1 MEFRILGPLEVFDG
15 ERRLPLGGPKR
26 RAVLALLLL
35 DANRVVPT
43 FRLTEGVWGDDP
55 PRLAHTSLQNHIL
68 RLRRELGE
76 RIVTQEPGYLIRVNP
91 GELDLHRFQQLV
103 DEAWA
108 EERPAEGA
116 ALVRQALALWRGPP
130 LADLAGEP
138 LARVAWVAGLRSDA
152 LEIRIDADLALG
164 RHSEVVAE
172 LEALV
177 VEEPLRERLRAQLM
191 LALYRSG
198 RQGDALDAYASAR
211 AALDEL
217 GIVPSQELQDLQR
230 AILRH
235 DPALD
240 APSIPAPARDRPAE
254 VIEETRRT
262 VTVVLAELRTEVDDA
277 EARRE
282 ELRRA
287 HDGAVQTLEAHGGS
301 RGEAAG
307 NRVTGIFGVPAA
319 REDDALR
326 AVRAACELR
335 DVGLVT
341 RAAVATG
348 GVITGDPSQGRPL
361 VSGVPLQ
368 EADELLA
375 DAAEGDVLVAERT
388 WRLVEHGV
396 EWGWGTKTYAI
407 ERVFPEAEPI
417 ARHLETQLVG
427 RAGELGELFA
437 AYQLAGQN
445 AQARLVTVLGSP
457 GVGKTRLARELVDVL
472 SEVATCAV
480 GRTPPSGD
488 AATYAPLRD
497 VLSALFGP
505 YHVLLLSLLE
515 GEPDADIVKRGVAAA
530 AGEEWSRTPVEETA
544 WAVRRALEIAARDR
558 SLVLVFEDVHDASPA
573 FLDLVEHV
581 VTLARAPMLVVALA
595 RPELLDTR
603 PDWGGGVRGA
613 SIVLDAL
620 TPELAANLLDGLA
633 AAMPLDRERRAAILA
648 AADGN
653 PLFLEQLL
661 AAVSDEGELVVP
673 DSIHA
678 LLAARLDRLGD
689 DERRV
694 IQAAAVCGQTFATD
708 DVQSLVEADVRKLLL
723 ALARRDFVET
733 DLPDALGRESW
744 VFRHPLVRDE
754 AYATLPKQRRSQLHV
769 RIAEFIALDAAKRRL
784 DASELIG
791 YHLETAY
798 RAAAEVD
805 PQGPGL
811 AHLAAGAAKYLGA
824 AGRRALIERDTS
836 TAIPFFRRALALLPD
851 TAPERLEIVVHLA
864 DSLGWVGERDEGL
877 RLLDETV
884 RLVRPSDEPTQ
895 ARVLVVRHALR
906 LWGNEPED
914 PASVLD
920 DVRRAIVTLEAANDH
935 DALAFAH
942 IVAYQASVRSSPA
955 DEPEREL
962 TLAMEHARAAGDRGL
977 AGLAAGWL
985 CVHLRRG
992 PIPVEDA
999 RRQILG
1005 VLDDPP
1011 TQFARASALGGL
1023 ADLRAMEGAFD
1034 EARTLVAENH
1044 AILEG
1049 LGLPQ
1054 TEAADLIAVA
1064 EVEILAGDLDAA
1076 ERLLRESLD
1085 GLEAAGAHFGAVN
1098 AAWRLALVLV
1108 RQGRDEE
1115 AEPLLERA
1123 GSAYGGDFVE
1133 VWRLVLGATI
1143 AARRGENERAATL
1156 LEEGY
1161 RALEDLAQ
1169 SGMAVDV
1176 LLQAAEASEL
1186 IGRPDDASRRLRGAA
1201 ELAER
1206 LGYVVGRRAA
1216 TERLAAIEA
1225 RR

>member
-43 FRLTEGVWGDDP
+43 FRLIEGVWGDDP

-108 EERPAEGA
+108 EKRPSDAA
-116 ALVRQALALWRGPP
+116 ALIRQALALWRGPP

-138 LARVAWVAGLRSDA
+138 LARAAWVAGLRNDA
-152 LEIRIDADLALG
+152 LELRIDADLELG
-164 RHSEVVAE
+164 RHSEVVPE

-191 LALYRSG
+191 VALYRSG
-198 RQGDALDAYASAR
+198 RQGDALEAYASAR

-240 APSIPAPARDRPAE
+240 APSSPAPARDRPAE
-254 VIEETRRT
+254 AIEETRRT
-262 VTVVLAELRTEVDDA
+262 VTVVLAELRTDVDDA

-282 ELRRA
+282 ALRRA
-287 HDGAVQTLEAHGGS
+287 HDGALQTLELHGGS

-307 NRVTGIFGVPAA
+307 DRVTGIFGVPAA

-335 DVGLVT
+335 DAGLVT

-348 GVITGDPSQGRPL
+348 DVITGDPSQGRPL

-368 EADELLA
+368 EADRLLA
-375 DAAEGDVLVAERT
+375 DAAEGDVLVGERT
-388 WRLVEHGV
+388 WRLVQHGV
-396 EWGWGTKTYAI
+396 EWGREIRAI

-437 AYQLAGQN
+437 AYQLAGVN
-445 AQARLVTVLGSP
+445 GHARLVTVLGSP

-480 GRTPPSGD
+480 GRTPPSKD

-497 VLSALFGP
+497 LTLGLFGR
-505 YHVLLLSLLE
+505 YHVGLLSLLE
-515 GEPDADIVKRGVAAA
+515 GEPDADAVKRGVAAA
-530 AGEEWSRTPVEETA
+530 VGEEWSRAPVEEIA
-544 WAVRRALEIAARDR
+544 WAVRRAFETAARDR
-558 SLVLVFEDVHDASPA
+558 PLVLVLEDVHDASPA

-581 VTLARAPMLVVALA
+581 VTLARAPILVVALA
-595 RPELLDTR
+595 RPEFLDMR
-603 PDWGGGVRGA
+603 PDWGSGVRGA
-613 SIVLDAL
+613 SIVLDTLA
-620 TPELAANLLDGLA
+620 PELAANLLDGLA
-633 AAMPLDRERRAAILA
+633 AATPLDRESRDAILA

-661 AAVSDEGELVVP
+661 ASVSDEGHLVVP

-708 DVQSLVEADVRKLLL
+708 DVQSLVEAGVRKSLL

-744 VFRHPLVRDE
+744 AFRHPLVRDE
-754 AYATLPKQRRSQLHV
+754 AYATLPKQRRSELHV
-769 RIAEFIALDAAKRRL
+769 RIAEFIALDAARRGL

-805 PQGPGL
+805 PQGSGL

-824 AGRRALIERDTS
+824 AGRRALVERNTG
-836 TAIPFFRRALALLPD
+836 TAIPFFRRALALLPPN
-851 TAPERLEIVVHLA
+851 APERLEIAVHLA
-864 DSLGWVGERDEGL
+864 DSLGWVGEHEEGL
-877 RLLDETV
+877 RLLEETA
-884 RLVRPSDEPTQ
+884 REVRPSDERTH
-895 ARVLVVRHALR
+895 ARLLVVRHGLR
-906 LWGNEPED
+906 LWGREPEE
-914 PASVLD
+914 PGPVLD
-920 DVRRAIVTLEAANDH
+920 DLRGAIVTLEEADDH

-942 IVAYQASVRSSPA
+942 IVAYQASVRVSPA
-955 DEPEREL
+955 EEPEREL
-962 TLAMEHARAAGDRGL
+962 ALAMEHARAAGDRGL

-999 RRQILG
+999 RRQILA

-1023 ADLRAMEGAFD
+1023 ADLRAMEGKFD
-1034 EARTLVAENH
+1034 EARALVAENH

-1064 EVEILAGDLDAA
+1064 EVEILAGELDAA
-1076 ERLLRESLD
+1076 EQLLRKSLD

-1108 RQGRDEE
+1108 RQGRDDE

-1123 GSAYGGDFVE
+1123 GLAYGGDFVE

-1143 AARRGENERAATL
+1143 AARRGETERAAAL
-1156 LEEGY
+1156 LADGDS
-1161 RALEDLAQ
+1161 ALDGLAE
-1169 SGMAVDV
+1169 SGVLVDV

-1186 IGRPDDASRRLRGAA
+1186 IGRHDDASARLRRAA

-1225 RR
+1225 RL